1 MINHFKSMEVKMDKQ
16 TVIGVF
22 VIGMIVG
29 GLIGWGVISQKTAGG
44 PSGITKSE
52 VDLNNA
58 MRMLWEEHITWTRM
72 YIVSAVADSQDTD
85 KAAARLL
92 RNQEDIG
99 NAIKPFYGNEAG
111 DKLTALLK
119 EHILTAAEIIKEAK
133 AGNSTAAAEKK
144 WFSNADEIAAFLSK
158 ANPNWPEKVVK
169 DMLYNHLTLT
179 KEEAVARLTKDYDAD
194 IAAFDKIHKQAL
206 EMADALSG
214 GIVKQFPEKFI
225 K

>member
-1 MINHFKSMEVKMDKQ
+1 MDKQ
-16 TVIGVF
+16 TIIGIF
-22 VIGMIVG
+22 VIGLIVG
-29 GLIGWGVISQKTAGG
+29 GLIGWGVFPQKTEAV

-52 VDLNNA
+52 LDLNNA

-72 YIVSAVADSQDTD
+72 YIVSAVADSPDTG
-85 KAAARLL
+85 KAAERLL
-92 RNQEDIG
+92 KNQEDIG

-169 DMLYNHLTLT
+169 DMLYSHLTLT
-179 KEEAVARLTKDYDAD
+179 KEEAVARLTKDYTAD

-214 GIVKQFPEKFI
+214 GIVKQFPEKF
-225 K
+225 KK

>member
-1 MINHFKSMEVKMDKQ
+1 
-16 TVIGVF
+16 
-22 VIGMIVG
+22 
-29 GLIGWGVISQKTAGG
+29 
-44 PSGITKSE
+44 
-52 VDLNNA
+52 

>member
-1 MINHFKSMEVKMDKQ
+1 MDKQ
-16 TVIGVF
+16 TVIGIF
-22 VIGMIVG
+22 VIGLIVG
-29 GLIGWGVISQKTAGG
+29 GLIGWGVIQQKTVAV

-52 VDLNNA
+52 LDLNNA

-72 YIVSAVADSQDTD
+72 YIVSAVADSPDTG
-85 KAAARLL
+85 KAAERLL

-99 NAIKPFYGNEAG
+99 NAVKPFYGNEAG

-169 DMLYNHLTLT
+169 DMLYSHLTLT
-179 KEEAVARLTKDYDAD
+179 KEEAVARLNKDYTAD
-194 IAAFDKIHKQAL
+194 IAAYDKIQKQAL

-214 GIVKQFPEKFI
+214 GIVKQFPEKF

>member
-1 MINHFKSMEVKMDKQ
+1 MDKQ
-16 TVIGVF
+16 TVIGIF
-22 VIGMIVG
+22 VIGLIVG
-29 GLIGWGVISQKTAGG
+29 GLIGWGVIPQKTAAV
-44 PSGITKSE
+44 PSGISKSE
-52 VDLNNA
+52 LDLNNA

-72 YIVSAVADSQDTD
+72 YIISAVADSPDTG
-85 KAAARLL
+85 KAAERLL

-99 NAIKPFYGNEAG
+99 NAVKPFYGNEAG

-158 ANPNWPEKVVK
+158 ANQNWPEKALK
-169 DMLYNHLTLT
+169 DMLYSHLTLT
-179 KEEAVARLTKDYDAD
+179 KEEAVARLTKDYNAD
-194 IAAFDKIHKQAL
+194 ISAFDKVHKQAL
-206 EMADALSG
+206 EMADALSV
-214 GIVKQFPEKFI
+214 GIVKQFPEKF